1 LDLIDKVSELEE
13 VLIKK
18 KNYKVG
24 EIKRLDFFD
33 LDLNNKYD
41 LVYSFGF
48 IEHFINWEDVLSKHA
63 RLVNNGGTLIITT
76 PNFYGFFQKYFHK
89 NFDKNSFDKHNIES
103 MNPIKWE
110 SELRSLDFEIIHS
123 GYFGPINFWVE
134 KEERNNISKL
144 FIFFIQQFTRVM
156 RKIIKAN
163 HASYSPYCGIIAKKK
178 A

>member
-1 LDLIDKVSELEE
+1 MYFGKPGTVILDPET
-13 VLIKK
+13 
-18 KNYKVG
+18 
-24 EIKRLDFFD
+24 LDHGNHNCD
-33 LDLNNKYD
+33 
-41 LVYSFGF
+41 
-48 IEHFINWEDVLSKHA
+48 DVK
-63 RLVNNGGTLIITT
+63 T
-76 PNFYGFFQKYFHK
+76 K
-89 NFDKNSFDKHNIES
+89 
-103 MNPIKWE
+103 IKWE
-110 SELRSLDFEIIHS
+110 SELRSLNFEIIHS